1 MKPWVSLLKANLK
14 PWVMSALLANRF
26 KLFNNNRRT
35 RRDIGKVRGG
45 EERGGEREEREI
57 LY

>member
-1 MKPWVSLLKANLK
+1 
-14 PWVMSALLANRF
+14 MSALLANRF

-45 EERGGEREEREI
+45 EERGREREEREI